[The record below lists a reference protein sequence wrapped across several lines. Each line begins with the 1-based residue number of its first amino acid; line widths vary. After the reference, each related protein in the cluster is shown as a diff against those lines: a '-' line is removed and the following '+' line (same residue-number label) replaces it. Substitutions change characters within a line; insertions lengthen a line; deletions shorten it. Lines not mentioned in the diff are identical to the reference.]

1 MRAYLI
7 ALGAFATISG
17 PALAEPVKHDAP
29 KPSAAKVQVRPMEVV
44 LASADSGHSS
54 PSMGAQAPTPA
65 AKRPLPRVTTCRCGD
80 QEADPDTQD
89 Q

>member
-1 MRAYLI
+1 MRAHLI
-7 ALGAFATISG
+7 ALAAFATISG

-29 KPSAAKVQVRPMEVV
+29 KPGVAKEQERPVNVV
-44 LASADSGHSS
+44 LASAEPGHTS
-54 PSMGAQAPTPA
+54 PPIGAQTSTPA

-80 QEADPDTQD
+80 QEVDPDTQD

>member
-7 ALGAFATISG
+7 ALSAFVTISG

-29 KPSAAKVQVRPMEVV
+29 KPSAAKVNDRPIEVV
-44 LASADSGHSS
+44 MASADSGHSS
-54 PSMGAQAPTPA
+54 PSIGTQAPTPA

-80 QEADPDTQD
+80 QEVDPDTQD